1 MERSIITYEDRS
13 LKKFT
18 IIWLGQFVSLLG
30 SGLSAFGLSVW
41 IYIKTGS
48 ATPFAMSFLCS
59 ILPTIIFAPFA
70 GSFADRKKRK
80 VIIMMTD
87 SLDALLKLLMAV
99 LLFFDLMH
107 VWMVYPIL
115 FTSAILSTF
124 QGPAFN
130 ASIPMLVPGKHLSRA
145 NGMLQFSQA
154 CQSMLAP
161 ILAGALF
168 PIINLSGLLTIDFVS
183 FFFAIFTILFV
194 KIPQPELEKEKKS
207 MFNTA
212 MGDLKFA
219 WNYLIEK
226 KGFISLLVSFSIL
239 NFIANLSIILI
250 GPLVLSNYDSSIYGT
265 VQAVYGLAMV
275 LGGVLSGILPNTN
288 KKIKTLFMML
298 IISGIGLVISGISIS
313 WYVIALGF
321 FIFMIPVP
329 YANTLLQSLVQMKI
343 EASVLGRVGAL
354 MSAVL
359 KSITPIAC
367 ILAGPLADNV
377 FEPLMKNDGSI
388 GSNFIGSLIGTG
400 PGRGIGLLFILCGII
415 ILNAVCFIMLCK
427 KQIMSMEKRLPD
439 VSN

>member
-1 MERSIITYEDRS
+1 M
-13 LKKFT
+13 
-18 IIWLGQFVSLLG
+18 GQFVSLLG

-87 SLDALLKLLMAV
+87 SLDALLKLLMAA
-99 LLFFDLMH
+99 LLFFDLMQ
-107 VWMVYPIL
+107 VWVVYPIL

-130 ASIPMLVPGKHLSRA
+130 ASIPILVPAKHLSRA

-161 ILAGALF
+161 
-168 PIINLSGLLTIDFVS
+168 
-183 FFFAIFTILFV
+183 
-194 KIPQPELEKEKKS
+194 
-207 MFNTA
+207 
-212 MGDLKFA
+212 
-219 WNYLIEK
+219 
-226 KGFISLLVSFSIL
+226 
-239 NFIANLSIILI
+239 
-250 GPLVLSNYDSSIYGT
+250 
-265 VQAVYGLAMV
+265 
-275 LGGVLSGILPNTN
+275 
-288 KKIKTLFMML
+288 
-298 IISGIGLVISGISIS
+298 
-313 WYVIALGF
+313 
-321 FIFMIPVP
+321 
-329 YANTLLQSLVQMKI
+329 
-343 EASVLGRVGAL
+343 
-354 MSAVL
+354 
-359 KSITPIAC
+359 

-415 ILNAVCFIMLCK
+415 LNAVCFIMLCK
-427 KQIMSMEKRLPD
+427 KQVMSMEKRLPD